1 MFKSSF
7 RCIRII
13 IIYYANQLTVGKLP
27 VWIHLLTL
35 CSIRKRMVNNFVH
48 LSTAAIYCYTP
59 VLDYNHCHGHPR
71 GLFRPR
77 EAPLYSVRLVRDPD
91 GSGVGQGGKCMHTQI
106 CSRSIVRNQ
115 SMISCCW
122 WINCRDGC
130 IDYNPIH
137 KMPQLITI
145 REG

>member
-1 MFKSSF
+1 MSF
-7 RCIRII
+7 SHFVASEKLK
-13 IIYYANQLTVGKLP
+13 YFANQLTVGKFP
-27 VWIHLLTL
+27 VWIHL

-77 EAPLYSVRLVRDPD
+77 EAPLHSVRLVRDPD

-106 CSRSIVRNQ
+106 CSRSNRTQSIDDQLLLMNQ
-115 SMISCCW
+115 LQGWVYWLQSNS
-122 WINCRDGC
+122 
-130 IDYNPIH
+130 
-137 KMPQLITI
+137 
-145 REG
+145 